1 MSAKEKMMIKVI
13 YFDEASA
20 TDFIYVLAG
29 GMHTKKKEYIV
40 TKTTKLASEVKA
52 AIKKSISLFLL
63 FPQSWE

>member
-52 AIKKSISLFLL
+52 AI
-63 FPQSWE
+63 